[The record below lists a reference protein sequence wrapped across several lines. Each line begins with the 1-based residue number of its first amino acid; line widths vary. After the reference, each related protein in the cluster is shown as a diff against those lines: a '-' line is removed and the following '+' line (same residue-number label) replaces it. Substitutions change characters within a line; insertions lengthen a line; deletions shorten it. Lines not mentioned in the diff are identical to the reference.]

1 MSETIDNP
9 ILNSPYEQP
18 DQYYEIGPNGPTGE
32 IRVGRRPSESFIPI
46 AITKKGKR
54 GKDDSEQ
61 VQFDFDATGERRE
74 RNSLINDVRRDVA
87 KWRRR
92 GEYAGVTPVSRKL
105 LQHWA
110 DAKRENRV
118 LFCQR
123 EAAETA
129 IFLTEVAGRSHG
141 YSDWRMRLEPENAIH
156 NAGMPRIALK
166 MATGS
171 GKTVVMAMLIA
182 WQTLNKLQSPQDPRF
197 TNRFLV
203 VTPGITI
210 KDRLRV
216 LLPEE
221 SENYY
226 DLRDLIPADMKGGLQ
241 YARIVITNYHTF
253 QLKDAKEIS
262 GVARNT
268 RLLLKGSRND
278 DPFKETPKAMVGRV
292 LRDLGRT
299 VNDKQ
304 QIMVFNDEAH
314 HCYQDRPLPADTKI
328 EKLSADEQE
337 ANAEARVWFKGL
349 QAVARYVGIKQVF
362 DLSATPFYL
371 KGSGYNE
378 GYIFPWTVSDFSLM
392 DSIESG
398 IVKVPRMP
406 VDDDANHPLVTYLR
420 LWDFIGDKLP
430 KRAAKGKVDDWIPEP
445 ELEGA
450 LRSLHRS
457 YEKAFMHWEASLQ
470 QYGETPPVFIVV
482 CPNTVVSKLV
492 FDWIAGEQVEQDG
505 AVIAHKPGNLALLS
519 NVVDGKSLARPQT
532 ILIDSAQ
539 LESGEG
545 IKADFKQAVGA
556 EIAPFKAEYRRRN
569 PGADVEKI
577 TDDELLR
584 EVMNTVGKRGKL
596 GEKIRCVVSVSML
609 TGRLGRQYGH
619 AHPRRTCL
627 PQPAAL

>member
-32 IRVGRRPSESFIPI
+32 IRVGRRPSESFIPS

-226 DLRDLIPADMKGGLQ
+226 DLRDLIPADLKGGLQ
-241 YARIVITNYHTF
+241 HARIVITNYHTF

-314 HCYQDRPLPADTKI
+314 HC
-328 EKLSADEQE
+328 
-337 ANAEARVWFKGL
+337 
-349 QAVARYVGIKQVF
+349 
-362 DLSATPFYL
+362 
-371 KGSGYNE
+371 
-378 GYIFPWTVSDFSLM
+378 
-392 DSIESG
+392 
-398 IVKVPRMP
+398 
-406 VDDDANHPLVTYLR
+406 
-420 LWDFIGDKLP
+420 
-430 KRAAKGKVDDWIPEP
+430 
-445 ELEGA
+445 
-450 LRSLHRS
+450 
-457 YEKAFMHWEASLQ
+457 
-470 QYGETPPVFIVV
+470 
-482 CPNTVVSKLV
+482 
-492 FDWIAGEQVEQDG
+492 
-505 AVIAHKPGNLALLS
+505 
-519 NVVDGKSLARPQT
+519 
-532 ILIDSAQ
+532 
-539 LESGEG
+539 
-545 IKADFKQAVGA
+545 
-556 EIAPFKAEYRRRN
+556 
-569 PGADVEKI
+569 
-577 TDDELLR
+577 
-584 EVMNTVGKRGKL
+584 
-596 GEKIRCVVSVSML
+596 
-609 TGRLGRQYGH
+609 
-619 AHPRRTCL
+619 
-627 PQPAAL
+627 